1 MGDSPSMPYSSKPDV
16 ANQYFQSL
24 TIEQQ
29 TPESAAAQAYGMQD
43 NVRSQEQQFMDE
55 ERNFARIV
63 GGENIDN
70 SALAPTQIGPAGPP
84 AANEDTGA
92 IRDSFG

>member
-1 MGDSPSMPYSSKPDV
+1 
-16 ANQYFQSL
+16 
-24 TIEQQ
+24 
-29 TPESAAAQAYGMQD
+29 
-43 NVRSQEQQFMDE
+43 MDE

-84 AANEDTGA
+84 LASEDIGA